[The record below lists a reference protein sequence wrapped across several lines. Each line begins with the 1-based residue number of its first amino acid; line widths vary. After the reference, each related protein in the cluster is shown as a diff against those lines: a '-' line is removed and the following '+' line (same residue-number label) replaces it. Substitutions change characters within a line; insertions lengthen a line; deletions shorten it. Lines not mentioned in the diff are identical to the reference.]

1 MRVLM
6 LTCHPGIRG
15 PFPKILP
22 LLASALRAEGC
33 HVVEEPWGRHR
44 DDESFFDKIFG
55 RLGDL
60 VRVWRR
66 ARREPFDMLVV
77 HTTTEWRNYS
87 RDLPALWLLR
97 RWIPKV
103 VVQFHGST
111 PELVHG
117 SGHGGFKWATRRLLR
132 MTDGVIVLS
141 SEEKRAWQQFHPQCR
156 WFIGRN
162 PFAAAKPEDIAPT
175 IPWNLPENVP
185 VVLYV
190 GRLIVEKGIFDLLEA
205 AAQLKSGTPFHLL
218 MIGSGPAQND
228 LEAKVRELKLDE
240 QVTIAGQLDDAR
252 TLRRAY
258 RAADLFVLPSWSEGM
273 PTVLLEAMDAGL
285 PIVTTR
291 IRGAVDHFEEN
302 VHARMVSPREPKEL
316 AAALEELLASPEL
329 RARLGAN
336 NRQKIREFAPEF
348 VAPEYLAVLQ
358 EIAGSKPSPAEG
370 VARAAVRVGGSQKQ
384 FK

>member
-44 DDESFFDKIFG
+44 DDESFLQKITG

-66 ARREPFDMLVV
+66 ARREPFDMLVI

-97 RWIPKV
+97 RRIPKA

-117 SGHGGFKWATRRLLR
+117 PGHAGFKWATRQLLQR
-132 MTDGVIVLS
+132 ADGVIVLS
-141 SEEKRAWQQFHPQCR
+141 SEEKRAWQKIHPLGR

-162 PFAAAKPEDIAPT
+162 PFAAAQPEDIAPA
-175 IPWNLPENVP
+175 IPWKLPENVP

-205 AAQLKSGTPFHLL
+205 AVLLKERTPFHLL

-228 LEAKVRELKLDE
+228 LEVKIRELELNDY
-240 QVTIAGQLDDAR
+240 VTVAGQLDDAR

-258 RAADLFVLPSWSEGM
+258 RTADLFVLPSWSEGM

-302 VHARMVSPREPKEL
+302 VHARMVSPREPQSL
-316 AAALEELLASPEL
+316 AGALEELLASPEL
-329 RARLGAN
+329 RARMGES
-336 NRQKIREFAPEF
+336 NRRKIQEFAPEV
-348 VAPEYLAVLQ
+348 VAPEYLAMLR
-358 EIAGSKPSPAEG
+358 EA
-370 VARAAVRVGGSQKQ
+370 GGSGTRSCLPTSRVAEPDLASRP
-384 FK
+384 